1 MLGWARNIGH
11 RGEEVGALVDT
22 RPTNP
27 RGHGARLRDE
37 LLQAATRLLE
47 RDGRDAVL
55 TLRAVAREAGVAAP
69 SVYPHFSDLDALVLA
84 VIEQHLRG
92 LGSSVRR
99 AAARAG
105 DDPVA
110 RVRAAAHAYVRWGLV
125 HPGPYTVVFEG
136 RALRQLTADQE
147 RAMTADSGLMD
158 AVAGLVAALPDPPAD
173 PHLRAVA
180 LWTALHGVVSLRLS
194 KPAFEWPGVQRHV
207 DAVIAMHL
215 PAA

>member
-1 MLGWARNIGH
+1 MA
-11 RGEEVGALVDT
+11 EV
-22 RPTNP
+22 RPANP
-27 RGHGARLRDE
+27 RGQGGRLREE

-69 SVYPHFSDLDALVLA
+69 SVYPHFPDLDALVLA
-84 VIEQHLRG
+84 VIEEHLRA
-92 LGSSVRR
+92 LGVSVRR

-110 RVRAAAHAYVRWGLV
+110 RVRAAAHAYVRWGLA

-136 RALRQLTADQE
+136 RALRQLTTDQE
-147 RAMTADSGLMD
+147 RAMTVDSGLMD
-158 AVAGLVAALPDPPAD
+158 AVAALVAALPEPPAD
-173 PHLRAVA
+173 PELAAVA

-194 KPAFEWPGVQRHV
+194 KPAFAWPGVHRHV
-207 DAVIAMHL
+207 AAVL
-215 PAA
+215 PLVAPET